1 MTDRYAETPPD
12 QTDGTSSG
20 DTGDAGDAGAYG
32 STSGTQE
39 REGRAVME
47 GLMTFALRDEIAAL
61 KQETQW
67 LDGDRNA
74 RTLAKDIDFRALLSV
89 MRPGAQIDE
98 HDGDARASIQIVE
111 GGATL
116 TVDGE
121 NADLGEGQLAVVD
134 AGRPWLLTAA
144 TDCAVLITLA
154 WPREKA
160 GV

>member
-1 MTDRYAETPPD
+1 MTYM
-12 QTDGTSSG
+12 
-20 DTGDAGDAGAYG
+20 DTNAAQDTGAYG
-32 STSGTQE
+32 STSGTDE
-39 REGRAVME
+39 RESRPLME
-47 GLMTFALRDEIAAL
+47 GLMTFSLRDEIAAL
-61 KQETQW
+61 QSEPQW
-67 LDGDRNA
+67 RDGDRNA
-74 RTLAKDIDFRALLSV
+74 RTLAKDIDFRAFLSV

-98 HDGDARASIQIVE
+98 HDGDARASIHIVE
-111 GGATL
+111 GGAQL

-121 NADLGEGQLAVVD
+121 NADLGEGQLAVID